1 MKRTIQ
7 FYSLVLLLLGGFG
20 VMDMGQGKMGSFCS
34 GSLNWGQWVQNG
46 AWVSEP
52 PTPGRGVQ
60 FRLATNNPSSTKR
73 QNFTLTKAVLP
84 FQGSGVLRLQHKTEG
99 KHRWYKSLTCTHYLR
114 VSDAQATRKSHKNP
128 RQRLEPAPVFLPPD
142 KQAYRLHYQGSLQYA
157 EGKYRQASG
166 NFERAHHL
174 FPENFSFALAH
185 GLCLGRLGDASE
197 AKKVLEKARQLV
209 TPNDQERQ
217 QKLAMATFF
226 LGMSFSYADRYSEA
240 LPLLRD
246 AVAMQQK
253 IPQKSLL
260 SVYYNALGK
269 AILLNQGRNAHR
281 RNYQPLHYHVHRR
294 DMEKAFV
301 AFEAAVKADP
311 ENVVALHNY
320 LQLADTLK
328 VSSILPEADT
338 NQVQRREYKPTFLN
352 MHKTIIS
359 DLKLNNYDELVFL
372 LDISGSMVMEKVVC
386 YGADRFTAMKDLC
399 LKILPE
405 IDTSIELGIGTIG
418 GVCDSP
424 PDLWFASGGIN
435 RVDLRSKLRFLIP
448 DGTTPLLTMLL
459 RCPELFSDDPTR
471 SKSIFLISDGANTCR
486 EGGMDICEWA
496 SELAAK
502 GIAVNVL
509 TFLSTTS
516 DNTDAFAEY
525 LCLAENT
532 KANIIYLD
540 NYRCRLEPF
549 AFDLVKTCQ
558 SKIPAMERSRCLGP
572 SVKELWNVWVAE

>member
-1 MKRTIQ
+1 MI
-7 FYSLVLLLLGGFG
+7 LLLALLW
-20 VMDMGQGKMGSFCS
+20 QAS
-34 GSLNWGQWVQNG
+34 
-46 AWVSEP
+46 
-52 PTPGRGVQ
+52 RGVFVFKKPEQ
-60 FRLATNNPSSTKR
+60 FPKNSEAAPSS
-73 QNFTLTKAVLP
+73 
-84 FQGSGVLRLQHKTEG
+84 
-99 KHRWYKSLTCTHYLR
+99 
-114 VSDAQATRKSHKNP
+114 
-128 RQRLEPAPVFLPPD
+128 PPD

-166 NFERAHHL
+166 NFARAFQL

-185 GLCLGRLGDASE
+185 GLCLGRLGDAGG

-209 TPNDQERQ
+209 ALDDQERQ
-217 QKLAMATFF
+217 QKLAMASFF
-226 LGMSFSYADRYSEA
+226 LGMSFSYANRYAEA
-240 LPLLRD
+240 LPLLRE
-246 AVAMQQK
+246 AIAMQEK

-281 RNYQPLHYHVHRR
+281 RNYQPLHYHVHKR
-294 DMEKAFV
+294 DMEKAFL

-311 ENVVALHNY
+311 DNSIALRNY
-320 LQLADTLK
+320 LLLADTLK
-328 VSSILPEADT
+328 VGSILPEADT
-338 NQVQRREYKPTFLN
+338 SQPQRKEYKPTFLN
-352 MHKTIIS
+352 MHRTIIS
-359 DLKLNNYDELVFL
+359 DLKLNTYDELVFL
-372 LDISGSMVMEKVVC
+372 VDISGSMVMEKVVC

-405 IDTSIELGIGTIG
+405 IDSSIELGIGTIG

-424 PDLWFASGGIN
+424 PDLWFPAGKISRI
-435 RVDLRSKLRFLIP
+435 DLRSKLRFLIP

-459 RCPELFSDDPTR
+459 RCPELFSADPQR
-471 SKSIFLISDGANTCR
+471 RKSIFLISDGANTCR
-486 EGGMDICEWA
+486 EGGIDICEWA
-496 SELAAK
+496 TALSAK

-509 TFLSTTS
+509 SFLSTTA

-558 SKIPAMERSRCLGP
+558 SKIPVMEKSTCLGP
-572 SVKELWNVWVAE
+572 SVKGLWNVWVAE

>member
-1 MKRTIQ
+1 M
-7 FYSLVLLLLGGFG
+7 
-20 VMDMGQGKMGSFCS
+20 
-34 GSLNWGQWVQNG
+34 
-46 AWVSEP
+46 
-52 PTPGRGVQ
+52 
-60 FRLATNNPSSTKR
+60 
-73 QNFTLTKAVLP
+73 
-84 FQGSGVLRLQHKTEG
+84 
-99 KHRWYKSLTCTHYLR
+99 
-114 VSDAQATRKSHKNP
+114 RKFHKNTG
-128 RQRLEPAPVFLPPD
+128 QRLVPAPVFLPPD

-166 NFERAHHL
+166 NFERAYHL

-459 RCPELFSDDPTR
+459 RCPELFSNDPTR

-496 SELAAK
+496 SELASK

-549 AFDLVKTCQ
+549 AFDMVKTCQ

>member
-1 MKRTIQ
+1 MALFNTDLLMKRTTR
-7 FYSLVLLLLGGFG
+7 FYSLILLLLVGFG
-20 VMDMGQGKMGSFCS
+20 VMDWMQ
-34 GSLNWGQWVQNG
+34 LVQNS
-46 AWVSEP
+46 AEASP
-52 PTPGRGVQ
+52 
-60 FRLATNNPSSTKR
+60 
-73 QNFTLTKAVLP
+73 
-84 FQGSGVLRLQHKTEG
+84 
-99 KHRWYKSLTCTHYLR
+99 
-114 VSDAQATRKSHKNP
+114 
-128 RQRLEPAPVFLPPD
+128 PPD

-166 NFERAHHL
+166 NFERAFHL

-185 GLCLGRLGDASE
+185 GLCLGRLGNASE

-209 TPNDQERQ
+209 APNDQERQ

-253 IPQKSLL
+253 IAQKSLL

-311 ENVVALHNY
+311 ENTVALHNY

-338 NQVQRREYKPTFLN
+338 NQVQRREYKPTFIN

-359 DLKLNNYDELVFL
+359 DLKLNNYDEMVFL

-386 YGADRFTAMKDLC
+386 YGSDRFTAMKDLC

-405 IDTSIELGIGTIG
+405 IDTSIALGIGTIG

-459 RCPELFSDDPTR
+459 RCPELFSADPTR

-496 SELAAK
+496 TELAAK

-549 AFDLVKTCQ
+549 AFDMVKTCQ

>member
-1 MKRTIQ
+1 MKKTTR
-7 FYSLVLLLLGGFG
+7 FYALVLVLAALWQLGFVEQSAGDCA
-20 VMDMGQGKMGSFCS
+20 VA
-34 GSLNWGQWVQNG
+34 L
-46 AWVSEP
+46 EP
-52 PTPGRGVQ
+52 PTPKGGHIIDFPAILPLSLKVNFLDLPEMYPPLGVGGSE
-60 FRLATNNPSSTKR
+60 ASAPSFI
-73 QNFTLTKAVLP
+73 QPENLYP
-84 FQGSGVLRLQHKTEG
+84 FA
-99 KHRWYKSLTCTHYLR
+99 
-114 VSDAQATRKSHKNP
+114 D
-128 RQRLEPAPVFLPPD
+128 LPPN

-157 EGKYRQASG
+157 EGKYRQASS
-166 NFERAHHL
+166 NFARAYQL

-185 GLCLGRLGDASE
+185 GLCLGRLGDAVT

-209 TPNDQERQ
+209 TPDDQERQ

-226 LGMSFSYADRYSEA
+226 LGMSFSYADRYGEA
-240 LPLLRD
+240 LPLLRE
-246 AVAMQQK
+246 AIAMQEK

-281 RNYQPLHYHVHRR
+281 RNYQPLHYHVHKR

-301 AFEAAVKADP
+301 AFEAAVRADP
-311 ENVVALHNY
+311 ENIVALYNY
-320 LQLADTLK
+320 FRLADTLR
-328 VSSILPEADT
+328 VSSIISEADT
-338 NQVQRREYKPTFLN
+338 SKSQRKEYRPTFLN
-352 MHKTIIS
+352 MHKTIIN

-372 LDISGSMVMEKVVC
+372 VDISGSMVMEKVVC
-386 YGADRFTAMKDLC
+386 YGSDRFTAMKDLC

-405 IDTSIELGIGTIG
+405 IDTSIALGIGTIG

-424 PDLWFASGGIN
+424 PDLWFPAGGIS

-459 RCPELFSDDPTR
+459 RCPELFSDNPKKR
-471 SKSIFLISDGANTCR
+471 KSIFLISDGANTCR
-486 EGGMDICEWA
+486 EGGIDICEWA
-496 SELAAK
+496 TELSSK

-509 TFLSTTS
+509 SFLSTTA

-558 SKIPAMERSRCLGP
+558 SKIPPMEKSTCLGP
-572 SVKELWNVWVAE
+572 SVKGLWNVWVAE

>member
-1 MKRTIQ
+1 
-7 FYSLVLLLLGGFG
+7 
-20 VMDMGQGKMGSFCS
+20 
-34 GSLNWGQWVQNG
+34 
-46 AWVSEP
+46 
-52 PTPGRGVQ
+52 
-60 FRLATNNPSSTKR
+60 
-73 QNFTLTKAVLP
+73 
-84 FQGSGVLRLQHKTEG
+84 
-99 KHRWYKSLTCTHYLR
+99 
-114 VSDAQATRKSHKNP
+114 
-128 RQRLEPAPVFLPPD
+128 LPPD
-142 KQAYRLHYQGSLQYA
+142 KQAYRLHYQGSLLYA
-157 EGKYRQASG
+157 EAKYRQASTH
-166 NFERAHHL
+166 FERAYRL

-185 GLCLGRLGDASE
+185 GLCLGRLGDASS
-197 AKKVLEKARQLV
+197 AKKILDEARQLLA
-209 TPNDQERQ
+209 PNDQERA

-226 LGMSFSYADRYSEA
+226 LGMSYSYAQRYGEA
-240 LPLLRD
+240 LPLLRE

-260 SVYYNALGK
+260 SVYCNALGK

-294 DMEKAFV
+294 DMEKAFL

-311 ENVVALHNY
+311 ENTIALHNY
-320 LQLADTLK
+320 LQLADTLQ
-328 VSSILPEADT
+328 VRSIIPEADST
-338 NQVQRREYKPTFLN
+338 QVQRREYKPTFIN
-352 MHKTIIS
+352 MHRTIIN
-359 DLKLNNYDELVFL
+359 DLKLNQYDELVFL
-372 LDISGSMVMEKVVC
+372 VDISGSMVMEKVVC

-405 IDTSIELGIGTIG
+405 IDTSVALGVGTIG

-424 PDLWFASGGIN
+424 PDLWYKAGRIS
-435 RVDLRSKLRFLIP
+435 RVDLRSKFRFLIP

-459 RCPELFSDDPTR
+459 RCPELFSDNPRR

-486 EGGMDICEWA
+486 EGGIDICEWA
-496 SELAAK
+496 TELSQK

-509 TFLSTTS
+509 SFLSTTF
-516 DNTDAFAEY
+516 DNTEAFAEY

-558 SKIPAMERSRCLGP
+558 SKIPPLERSRCLGP
-572 SVKELWNVWVAE
+572 SVKDLWNVWVAE